1 MKALKLYGVED
12 LRYEDNEKPVI
23 ESAND
28 VIVKV
33 RATGICGS
41 DTSRYKKMGPY
52 IQGMPFGHEFS
63 GVVDAIGSDVTHV
76 NVGDKVT
83 GCPAI
88 PCYQCEYYL
97 KGEYARCEKLFV
109 IGSYEPGSFAEY
121 VKLPAQNVLKVPDNV
136 DYIEAAMVEPS
147 AVVAHGFYKSNIQPG
162 MTVAVMGCGSI
173 GLLAI
178 QWARIFGAAHII
190 AIDIDAHKLDIA
202 TSLGAHQTI
211 NSKEENLEKFIEN
224 HYANQIDIAIES
236 SGAKVTIGQILTLP
250 KKGGE
255 VVLLG
260 IPYDDIEIDR
270 VHFEKILRNELT
282 VCGSWNCL
290 SSNFPGKEWTATL
303 HYMKTKDINVK
314 PIISHFLPLEKGPE
328 TFDKLVNKKE
338 RFDKVMFTIY

>member
-12 LRYEDNEKPVI
+12 LRYEDCAKPDIEK
-23 ESAND
+23 SND
-28 VIVKV
+28 VVVKV

-52 IQGMPFGHEFS
+52 IKGMPFGHEFS
-63 GVVDAIGSDVTHV
+63 GVVEAIGNNVTHV
-76 NVGDKVT
+76 KVGDKVT

-88 PCYQCEYYL
+88 PCYECDYCL
-97 KGEYARCEKLFV
+97 KGEFSRCEQLYV

-121 VKLPAQNVLKVPDNV
+121 VKLPAQNIIKVPENV
-136 DYIEAAMVEPS
+136 DFIEAAMIEPS
-147 AVVAHGFYKSNIQPG
+147 AVVAHGFYKTNIKPG
-162 MTVAVMGCGSI
+162 ITVAVMGCGSI

-178 QWARIFGAAHII
+178 QWARIFGATHII
-190 AIDIDAHKLDIA
+190 AIDIDTHKLDIA
-202 TSLGAHQTI
+202 KSLGAHQTI
-211 NSKEENLEKFIEN
+211 NSRDVDLEAFIEN
-224 HYANQIDIAIES
+224 NYANQIDLAIES

-260 IPYDDIEIDR
+260 IPYDDIDIDR

-282 VCGSWNCL
+282 VYGSWNAL
-290 SSNFPGKEWTATL
+290 SSHFPGREWTATL
-303 HYMKTKDINVK
+303 SYMAMKDINVK
-314 PIISHFLPLEKGPE
+314 PIISHYLPLEKGPD

-338 RFDKVMFTIY
+338 TFDKVMFTIY

>member
-23 ESAND
+23 ESTND

-88 PCYQCEYYL
+88 PCYQCEYCL

-136 DYIEAAMVEPS
+136 DYIEAAMV
-147 AVVAHGFYKSNIQPG
+147 
-162 MTVAVMGCGSI
+162 
-173 GLLAI
+173 
-178 QWARIFGAAHII
+178 
-190 AIDIDAHKLDIA
+190 
-202 TSLGAHQTI
+202 
-211 NSKEENLEKFIEN
+211 
-224 HYANQIDIAIES
+224 
-236 SGAKVTIGQILTLP
+236 
-250 KKGGE
+250 
-255 VVLLG
+255 
-260 IPYDDIEIDR
+260 
-270 VHFEKILRNELT
+270 
-282 VCGSWNCL
+282 
-290 SSNFPGKEWTATL
+290 
-303 HYMKTKDINVK
+303 
-314 PIISHFLPLEKGPE
+314 
-328 TFDKLVNKKE
+328 
-338 RFDKVMFTIY
+338 

>member
-23 ESAND
+23 ESVND

-52 IQGMPFGHEFS
+52 IKGMPFGHEFS

-88 PCYQCEYYL
+88 PCYQCEYCL

-224 HYANQIDIAIES
+224 HYANQIDLAIES

-290 SSNFPGKEWTATL
+290 SSNFPGKEWTAT
-303 HYMKTKDINVK
+303 Y
-314 PIISHFLPLEKGPE
+314 II
-328 TFDKLVNKKE
+328 
-338 RFDKVMFTIY
+338 